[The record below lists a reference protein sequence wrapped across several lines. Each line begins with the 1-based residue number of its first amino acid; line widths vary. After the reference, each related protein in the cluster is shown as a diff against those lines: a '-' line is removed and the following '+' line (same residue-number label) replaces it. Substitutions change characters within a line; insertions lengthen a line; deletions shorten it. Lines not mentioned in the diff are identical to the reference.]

1 MRNSKKVSED
11 KRLVELWDYDKNTAI
26 SPDILTVGSGRKAW
40 WVCSL
45 KHSWAATVNHMHQ
58 GNGCPYCSNKRI
70 LKGYNDLNTI
80 CPDMAAQWH
89 PTKNGDLL
97 PDMVSAGSHKTVW
110 WICSKGHEWEAKI
123 SARHTFKSGC
133 PYCAGQRPIQGE
145 SDLLTVR
152 PEIAAEWDYDKN
164 NGIRPSDV
172 CYGSNKKYWWFCN
185 NGHSWLAAPS
195 ARKKSG
201 CPYCAGKS
209 VMPGVNDLATLKPEL
224 AVEWDFDKNGIL
236 TPDTVMPGSHK
247 QVWWRCIRNHSWK
260 ARINNRAHGRG
271 CPYCGGHLV
280 ITGENDLKTLFPE
293 LAEQWDY
300 QKNDADS
307 PENVMAHAKRKRWWR
322 CNNGHS
328 WKCSPNM
335 RAKGSSCPYCC
346 GQALIKGEND
356 LKTLCP
362 DLADEWNYD
371 KNELSPEEVFSQS
384 NTDVWWKCKQGHE
397 WKAKV
402 SNRFYGKGCPYCSGR
417 KAISGVNDIVT
428 MAPAV
433 AAEWCY
439 SLNGKT
445 SPETVSVFSG
455 KKYWWQCRKG
465 HQWKAVVASRTAN
478 MRGCPYCAG
487 LYVIKGVND
496 FASLNPELSKEWAY
510 DKNKIMPY
518 EVSQYS
524 NKSVWWRCSYGHIW
538 KSQISNRVNGKGCPK
553 CDGKMPYKRS
563 CVS

>member
-1 MRNSKKVSED
+1 MRNSKKVSQD
-11 KRLVELWDYDKNTAI
+11 KRLVELWDYDKNTDI
-26 SPDILTVGSGRKAW
+26 SPDILTVGSGRKVW

-45 KHSWAATVNHMHQ
+45 KHSWTATVNHIHQ

-70 LKGYNDLNTI
+70 LKGYNDLSTI

-110 WICSKGHEWEAKI
+110 WECSKGHEWEAQI
-123 SARHTFKSGC
+123 SARHAFKSVC
-133 PYCAGQRPIQGE
+133 PYCAGQRPIIGE
-145 SDLLTVR
+145 TDLLTVR
-152 PEIAAEWDYDKN
+152 PDLAAEWDYDKN
-164 NGIRPSDV
+164 NGTSPSGV
-172 CYGSNKKYWWFCN
+172 CYGSNKKYWWLCN

-195 ARKKSG
+195 ARRKSG

-209 VMPGVNDLATLKPEL
+209 LIPGVNDLATLKPEL

-260 ARINNRAHGRG
+260 ARINNRVHGRG

-300 QKNDADS
+300 QKNGDDS
-307 PENVMAHAKRKRWWR
+307 PETVMAHAKRKRWWR

-328 WKCSPNM
+328 WKCSPNK

-362 DLADEWNYD
+362 NLADEWNYD
-371 KNELSPEEVFSQS
+371 KNKSMPEEVFSQS

-417 KAISGVNDIVT
+417 KAITGVNDIVT

-445 SPETVSVFSG
+445 IPETVSVFSG

-465 HQWKAVVASRTAN
+465 HRWNAVVASRTAN

-487 LYVIKGVND
+487 
-496 FASLNPELSKEWAY
+496 F
-510 DKNKIMPY
+510 
-518 EVSQYS
+518 
-524 NKSVWWRCSYGHIW
+524 SVYYR
-538 KSQISNRVNGKGCPK
+538 KTVE
-553 CDGKMPYKRS
+553 
-563 CVS
+563 